1 MLYFPPPFKFC
12 GNFGDADDDDIQV
25 GLTPSSELEYRSR
38 GDGPWHQGTKRTLRH
53 FTAKSADYG
62 CSQIFGVVIVVVGLD
77 WRAGTLRMFIAIAHR
92 Q

>member
-38 GDGPWHQGTKRTLRH
+38 GDGRGPCWTNFVRIFH
-53 FTAKSADYG
+53 TA
-62 CSQIFGVVIVVVGLD
+62 
-77 WRAGTLRMFIAIAHR
+77 W
-92 Q
+92 

>member
-38 GDGPWHQGTKRTLRH
+38 GDGPWLGSRDTKNTC
-53 FTAKSADYG
+53 KNNNSG
-62 CSQIFGVVIVVVGLD
+62 IVIKVKTSIEFL
-77 WRAGTLRMFIAIAHR
+77 
-92 Q
+92 

>member
-38 GDGPWHQGTKRTLRH
+38 GDGP
-53 FTAKSADYG
+53 
-62 CSQIFGVVIVVVGLD
+62 CSKE
-77 WRAGTLRMFIAIAHR
+77 
-92 Q
+92 

>member
-38 GDGPWHQGTKRTLRH
+38 GDGPCWYQLKSINLSIFPLKRKL
-53 FTAKSADYG
+53 Y
-62 CSQIFGVVIVVVGLD
+62 IV
-77 WRAGTLRMFIAIAHR
+77 
-92 Q
+92 